1 MDTAIE
7 FISKDWFRKHIHT
20 GIAEKLPY

>member
-7 FISKDWFRKHIHT
+7 FVSKDWFRKHIHT